1 MVEIRFIYH
10 VIISILLII
19 IVPILQ
25 IWLLWEIRGVTE
37 IYTLIGIYSY
47 LIQPFISTFM
57 MVLLYLGSIKLER
70 DKRGFKR
77 MKLLRIYSLVVII
90 SQPFIDYFYS
100 LPPLFL
106 YGFIISQLAS
116 IIGYLAFFLA
126 GISNRTQYGNYLVS
140 AALLSIT
147 SGITNLVN
155 FLIGGIDIVFG
166 FIYGSFFTSAMFLTG
181 MLGVTY
187 ILFFGLRI
195 GSKYLVVYSILT
207 LILSFYMFILTPF
220 AVLLIVYVPVVLGIL
235 ISSKFFELGKRFRK
249 GFRVFITHAVDDFK
263 RYRIDDLAKFLEAQ
277 KEIGRVF
284 YCETDLI
291 GNIDQWMNKMV
302 PRCQLLIF
310 FSTENSIDSRD
321 CTTELTLAREHNL
334 LIIPILGVGL
344 DWEALRK
351 LDLDRE
357 LGSVYDPMEFETFC
371 TEVYQNVL
379 KYKQSVA
386 TEIPEKKKK
395 K

>member
-1 MVEIRFIYH
+1 
-10 VIISILLII
+10 
-19 IVPILQ
+19 
-25 IWLLWEIRGVTE
+25 
-37 IYTLIGIYSY
+37 
-47 LIQPFISTFM
+47 
-57 MVLLYLGSIKLER
+57 
-70 DKRGFKR
+70 
-77 MKLLRIYSLVVII
+77 
-90 SQPFIDYFYS
+90 
-100 LPPLFL
+100 
-106 YGFIISQLAS
+106 
-116 IIGYLAFFLA
+116 
-126 GISNRTQYGNYLVS
+126 
-140 AALLSIT
+140 LLSIT
-147 SGITNLVN
+147 SGITNMVN

-166 FIYGSFFTSAMFLTG
+166 LQYASFFTSAMFLTG

-263 RYRIDDLAKFLEAQ
+263 RYRIDNLAKFLEAQ

-291 GNIDQWMNKMV
+291 GNIDEWMNKMV

-321 CTTELTLAREHNL
+321 CTTELTLARQHNL

-344 DWEALRK
+344 DWEALKK
-351 LDLDRE
+351 LELNRE

-371 TEVYQNVL
+371 NEVYQHVL
-379 KYKQSVA
+379 KYKEYIAS
-386 TEIPEKKKK
+386 EIPEKKKK